1 MGVRRRWEGRVPAA
15 GQQRAQGQLARSS
28 RMEEAWREP
37 AAAAVR
43 VGAAVGA
50 AAAWKFDADYYAKV
64 GTSHCCRV
72 TKRAIARG
80 SVRLLHEDAPT
91 GVGGQHI
98 KYYWWLEGIAV
109 GLSIEKDPGLRRAVD
124 RGVVGLQLLDEGG
137 AAGD

>member
-1 MGVRRRWEGRVPAA
+1 MPAA
-15 GQQRAQGQLARSS
+15 GQQRAQGQLARS
-28 RMEEAWREP
+28 RMEAAWREP

-80 SVRLLHEDAPT
+80 SVRLYREDALT

-98 KYYWWLEGIAV
+98 KYYWSLEGIAV
-109 GLSIEKDPGLRRAVD
+109 GLSIEKEPGLRRAAAAE
-124 RGVVGLQLLDEGG
+124 RRRPTGG
-137 AAGD
+137 AASD